1 MCGSCVPGVVGAP
14 IAAASS
20 ASTSSMALA
29 AARPDTLGSC
39 VGSDRSGGVQHYHV
53 REAEPMLAE
62 GDVARRLTAASL
74 DIPLAVEVERAALSR
89 AVVRAM
95 RHASATFRG
104 AVVGER
110 QMDRV
115 HLAVYPR
122 LPGA

>member
-1 MCGSCVPGVVGAP
+1 
-14 IAAASS
+14 
-20 ASTSSMALA
+20 
-29 AARPDTLGSC
+29 
-39 VGSDRSGGVQHYHV
+39 
-53 REAEPMLAE
+53 MLAE
-62 GDVARRLTAASL
+62 GDVARRLTAAAL

-95 RHASATFRG
+95 RRESATFRS

>member
-1 MCGSCVPGVVGAP
+1 M
-14 IAAASS
+14 
-20 ASTSSMALA
+20 
-29 AARPDTLGSC
+29 
-39 VGSDRSGGVQHYHV
+39 QHHHV

-62 GDVARRLTAASL
+62 GDVARRLTAAAL

-95 RHASATFRG
+95 RHASAAFRG
-104 AVVGER
+104 AVGGER

>member
-1 MCGSCVPGVVGAP
+1 M
-14 IAAASS
+14 
-20 ASTSSMALA
+20 
-29 AARPDTLGSC
+29 
-39 VGSDRSGGVQHYHV
+39 QHYHV

-89 AVVRAM
+89 AVVPAM
-95 RHASATFRG
+95 RHASATFCG

>member
-1 MCGSCVPGVVGAP
+1 
-14 IAAASS
+14 
-20 ASTSSMALA
+20 
-29 AARPDTLGSC
+29 
-39 VGSDRSGGVQHYHV
+39 
-53 REAEPMLAE
+53 MLAE
-62 GDVARRLTAASL
+62 GNVGRRLTAASL

-95 RHASATFRG
+95 RHESATFRS

-110 QMDRV
+110 QMDHV

>member
-1 MCGSCVPGVVGAP
+1 MRQQVGTAP
-14 IAAASS
+14 RTAASS

-62 GDVARRLTAASL
+62 GNVGRRLTAASL

-95 RHASATFRG
+95 RHESAR
-104 AVVGER
+104 
-110 QMDRV
+110 
-115 HLAVYPR
+115 
-122 LPGA
+122 